1 MELTDLIQYEN
12 EKTGLDFKAVI
23 YKADKFDDLLK
34 DIMAMANAALEED
47 RYIVVGVKHQPSS
60 ERVFLGIEEFMDDAT
75 YYQLVHSNI
84 EPDVHFEYFHV
95 EVAGKKIGVFRIFNC
110 DNQPYLMKKDTKTLR
125 RGDGFIRKGT
135 SQMRLMRSDL
145 DKIFAKRQSADDF
158 TGKIDTVFE
167 SDGKPCTTLQPWA
180 ELTPPSEEAA
190 IRIRAIIADKE
201 AIEAA
206 KAARLKMQQDNYPG
220 LSKSM
225 LETFAFPSNFA
236 KGLQLGPGMSLK
248 YEDRDVATLKVN
260 LAKVRE
266 TYEDDDLH
274 YLYEQK
280 AHKVNILITNI
291 ADRYMEDCS
300 VEIKIKRSFDFVV
313 ATRVYEEFQG
323 SGGGYFSV
331 PVAPRP
337 ASYARL
343 HYPKVK
349 ADADWYTV
357 SDHPGDLKHKLSTAA
372 LGVPLRILLP
382 PNSAGNKLEVVLT
395 IFGKNL
401 PKPYVK
407 TLLID
412 IV

>member
-1 MELTDLIQYEN
+1 MELIDLIQYEN

-47 RYIVVGVKHQPSS
+47 RYIVVGVKHHPSS
-60 ERVFLGIEEFMDDAT
+60 ERVFLGVEEFIDDAT
-75 YYQLVHSNI
+75 YYQLVHTNI
-84 EPDVHFEYFHV
+84 EPDIHFEYFHV
-95 EVAGKKIGVFRIFNC
+95 EVADKKVGVFRIFNC
-110 DNQPYLMKKDTKTLR
+110 DNQPYLMKKDTKALR

-145 DKIFAKRQSADDF
+145 DKIFAKRQSTDDF
-158 TGKIDTVFE
+158 TGKIDTVLE
-167 SDGKPCTTLQPWA
+167 SDGKPCTTLHPWA
-180 ELTPPSEEAA
+180 ELIPPSEEAA

-206 KAARLKMQQDNYPG
+206 RAARASAQQSNYPG
-220 LSKSM
+220 FSKSI
-225 LETFAFPSNFA
+225 LDALALPPNFA
-236 KGLQLGPGMSLK
+236 NGVHFGTGMSLK
-248 YEDRDVATLKVN
+248 YEDRDVVTLKAN
-260 LAKVRE
+260 LEQVRE
-266 TYEDDDLH
+266 TYEEKDLH

-280 AHKVNILITNI
+280 AHKINVLITNT
-291 ADRYMEDCS
+291 ADRYIEDCS

-313 ATRVYEEFQG
+313 ATQVYEKSQS
-323 SGGGYFSV
+323 SGGGYLSI
-331 PVAPRP
+331 PVVRP

-349 ADADWYTV
+349 VDAEWYTV
-357 SDHPGDLKHKLSTAA
+357 SAHPGDLRHQLSTAA
-372 LGVPLRILLP
+372 LGVPLRMLLP
-382 PNSAGNKLEVVLT
+382 PDSAGNKLELVLT
-395 IFGKNL
+395 IFGRNL

-407 TLLID
+407 TLVID

>member
-1 MELTDLIQYEN
+1 MDLIDLIHYEN

-47 RYIVVGVKHQPSS
+47 RYIVVGIKHHPSS
-60 ERVFLGIEEFMDDAT
+60 ERVILGVEEFMDDAT

-84 EPDVHFEYFHV
+84 EPDIHFEYFHV
-95 EVAGKKIGVFRIFNC
+95 EVADKKVGVFRIFNC
-110 DNQPYLMKKDTKTLR
+110 DNQPYLMKKDTKNLR

-145 DKIFAKRQSADDF
+145 DKIFAQRQSADEF

-180 ELTPPSEEAA
+180 ELVPPSEEAA

-206 KAARLKMQQDNYPG
+206 RAARISAQQSNYPG
-220 LSKSM
+220 LSKSI
-225 LETFAFPSNFA
+225 LDSFAFSSNLA

-248 YEDRDVATLKVN
+248 YEDRDVSTLKAN

-266 TYEDDDLH
+266 TYEERDLH

-280 AHKVNILITNI
+280 AHKINILITNT
-291 ADRYMEDCS
+291 ADRYIEDCS
-300 VEIKIKRSFDFVV
+300 VEIRIKRSFDFVV
-313 ATRVYEEFQG
+313 ATTVYEKYQG
-323 SGGGYFSV
+323 SSGGYLSM
-331 PVAPRP
+331 PIARP

-349 ADADWYTV
+349 ADAEWYTV
-357 SDHPGDLKHKLSTAA
+357 SGHPGDLKHQLSTAA
-372 LGVPLRILLP
+372 LGVPIRVLLP
-382 PNSAGNKLEVVLT
+382 PDSAGTKLELVLT

>member
-1 MELTDLIQYEN
+1 MDLINLIHYEN

-47 RYIVVGVKHQPSS
+47 RYIVVGIKHHPSS
-60 ERVFLGIEEFMDDAT
+60 ERVILGAEEFMDDAT

-84 EPDVHFEYFHV
+84 EPDIHFEYFHV
-95 EVAGKKIGVFRIFNC
+95 EVADKKVGVFRIFNC
-110 DNQPYLMKKDTKTLR
+110 DNQPYLMKKDTKNLR

-145 DKIFAKRQSADDF
+145 DKIFAQRQSADEF

-180 ELTPPSEEAA
+180 ELVPPSEEAA

-206 KAARLKMQQDNYPG
+206 RAARISAQQSNYPG
-220 LSKSM
+220 LSKSI
-225 LETFAFPSNFA
+225 LDSFAFSSNLA

-248 YEDRDVATLKVN
+248 YEDRDVSTLKAN

-266 TYEDDDLH
+266 TYEERDLH

-280 AHKVNILITNI
+280 AHKINILITNT
-291 ADRYMEDCS
+291 ADRYIEDCS
-300 VEIKIKRSFDFVV
+300 VEIRIKRSFDFVV
-313 ATRVYEEFQG
+313 ATTVYEKYQG
-323 SGGGYFSV
+323 SSGGYLSM
-331 PVAPRP
+331 PIARP

-349 ADADWYTV
+349 ADAEWYTV
-357 SDHPGDLKHKLSTAA
+357 SGHPGDLKHQLSTAA
-372 LGVPLRILLP
+372 LGVPIRVLLP
-382 PNSAGNKLEVVLT
+382 PDSAGNKLELVLT

>member
-1 MELTDLIQYEN
+1 MDLIDLIHYEN

-47 RYIVVGVKHQPSS
+47 RYIVVGIKHHPSS
-60 ERVFLGIEEFMDDAT
+60 ERVILGVEEFMDDAT

-84 EPDVHFEYFHV
+84 EPDIHFEYFHV
-95 EVAGKKIGVFRIFNC
+95 EVADKKVGVFRIFNC
-110 DNQPYLMKKDTKTLR
+110 DNQPYLMKKDTKNLR

-145 DKIFAKRQSADDF
+145 DKIFAQRQSADEF

-180 ELTPPSEEAA
+180 ELVPPSEEAA

-206 KAARLKMQQDNYPG
+206 RAARISAQQSNYPG
-220 LSKSM
+220 LSKSI
-225 LETFAFPSNFA
+225 LDSFAFSSNLA

-248 YEDRDVATLKVN
+248 YEDRDVSTLKAN

-266 TYEDDDLH
+266 TYEERDLH
-274 YLYEQK
+274 YLYEQR
-280 AHKVNILITNI
+280 AHKINILITNT
-291 ADRYMEDCS
+291 ADRYIEDCS
-300 VEIKIKRSFDFVV
+300 VEIRIKRSFDFVV
-313 ATRVYEEFQG
+313 ATTVYEKYQG
-323 SGGGYFSV
+323 SSGGYLSM
-331 PVAPRP
+331 PIARP

-349 ADADWYTV
+349 ADAEWYTV
-357 SDHPGDLKHKLSTAA
+357 SGHPGDLKHQLSTAA
-372 LGVPLRILLP
+372 LGVPIRVLLP
-382 PNSAGNKLEVVLT
+382 PDSAGNKLELVLT

>member
-1 MELTDLIQYEN
+1 MDLIDLIHYEN

-23 YKADKFDDLLK
+23 YKADKFVDLLK

-47 RYIVVGVKHQPSS
+47 RYIVVGIKHHPSS
-60 ERVFLGIEEFMDDAT
+60 ERVILGVEEFMDDAT
-75 YYQLVHSNI
+75 YFQLVHSNI
-84 EPDVHFEYFHV
+84 EPDIHFEYFHV
-95 EVAGKKIGVFRIFNC
+95 EVADKKVGVFRIFNC
-110 DNQPYLMKKDTKTLR
+110 DNQPYLMKKDTKNLR

-145 DKIFAKRQSADDF
+145 DKIFARRQSADEF

-180 ELTPPSEEAA
+180 ELVPPSEEAA

-206 KAARLKMQQDNYPG
+206 RAARISAQQSSYPG
-220 LSKSM
+220 LSKSI
-225 LETFAFPSNFA
+225 LDSFAFSSNLA

-248 YEDRDVATLKVN
+248 YEDRDVSTLKAN

-266 TYEDDDLH
+266 TYEERDLH

-280 AHKVNILITNI
+280 AHKINILITNT
-291 ADRYMEDCS
+291 ADRYIEDCS
-300 VEIKIKRSFDFVV
+300 VEIRIKRSFDFVV
-313 ATRVYEEFQG
+313 ATTVYEKYQG
-323 SGGGYFSV
+323 SSGGYLSM
-331 PVAPRP
+331 PIARP

-349 ADADWYTV
+349 ADAEWYTV
-357 SDHPGDLKHKLSTAA
+357 SGHPGDLKHQLSTAA
-372 LGVPLRILLP
+372 LGVPIRVLLP
-382 PNSAGNKLEVVLT
+382 PDSAGNKLELVLT

>member
-1 MELTDLIQYEN
+1 MELIDLIHYEN

-34 DIMAMANAALEED
+34 DIMAMANASLEED
-47 RYIVVGVKHQPSS
+47 RYIVVGVKHHPNS
-60 ERVFLGIEEFMDDAT
+60 ERVFLGVEEFIDDAT

-84 EPDVHFEYFHV
+84 EPDIHFEYLHV
-95 EVAGKKIGVFRIFNC
+95 EVADKKVGVFRIFNC
-110 DNQPYLMKKDTKTLR
+110 DNQPYLMKKDTKNLR

-167 SDGKPCTTLQPWA
+167 SDGKPCTTLHPWA
-180 ELTPPSEEAA
+180 ELVPPSEEAA
-190 IRIRAIIADKE
+190 IRIRSIIADKE

-206 KAARLKMQQDNYPG
+206 RVARMNTQQSNYPG
-220 LSKSM
+220 LSKSA
-225 LETFAFPSNFA
+225 LGAFGFPSNFA
-236 KGLQLGPGMSLK
+236 KALHLGPGMSLK
-248 YEDRDVATLKVN
+248 YEDRDVATLKTN
-260 LAKVRE
+260 LEKVRE
-266 TYEDDDLH
+266 TYEENDLH
-274 YLYEQK
+274 YLYELK
-280 AHKVNILITNI
+280 ANKINILITNT
-291 ADRYMEDCS
+291 ADRYIEDCS
-300 VEIKIKRSFDFVV
+300 VEIRIKRSFDFVV
-313 ATRVYEEFQG
+313 ATKFYEKSQS
-323 SGGGYFSV
+323 SGGGYLSI
-331 PVAPRP
+331 PVVRP

-349 ADADWYTV
+349 ADAEWYTI
-357 SDHPGDLKHKLSTAA
+357 SAHPGDLKHQLSTAA
-372 LGVPLRILLP
+372 LGVPIRMLLP
-382 PNSAGNKLEVVLT
+382 PDSAGNKLEVVLT

-412 IV
+412 II